1 MYMYTL
7 AEMINNEI
15 KKPKE
20 SQKRDVLVRMK
31 LFAKP

>member
-1 MYMYTL
+1 MYTI

-15 KKPKE
+15 KKPKG
-20 SQKRDVLVRMK
+20 SQKRGVLVRIK